1 MLGVINGMVGSL
13 VLLLPVLALQAG
25 YITSLIGIIIT
36 GASCAFSSWIYFQ
49 HLGDEPDIG
58 HALRQHFN
66 YDPKAKVFYD
76 SCAWLFILLACLEYF
91 QLIAAQ
97 WTVILPATSSGVLG
111 MASVMANGLL
121 LLGLVLVL
129 KYW

>member
-13 VLLLPVLALQAG
+13 VLLLPVIAMQAG
-25 YITSLIGIIIT
+25 YITSPIVIIIA

-66 YDPKAKVFYD
+66 YDHKAKLFYD
-76 SCAWLFILLACLEYF
+76 FCAWLFIVLACVEYF
-91 QLIAAQ
+91 QLILAQ
-97 WTVILPATSSGVLG
+97 WTIILPATSTGVLG
-111 MASVMANGLL
+111 IANVMVNGFLL
-121 LLGLVLVL
+121 MGLVLVL

>member
-25 YITSLIGIIIT
+25 YITSLIGIIIS

-66 YDPKAKVFYD
+66 YDSKAKLFYD
-76 SCAWLFILLACLEYF
+76 FCAWLFIVLACVEYF

-111 MASVMANGLL
+111 LASVMTNGLL